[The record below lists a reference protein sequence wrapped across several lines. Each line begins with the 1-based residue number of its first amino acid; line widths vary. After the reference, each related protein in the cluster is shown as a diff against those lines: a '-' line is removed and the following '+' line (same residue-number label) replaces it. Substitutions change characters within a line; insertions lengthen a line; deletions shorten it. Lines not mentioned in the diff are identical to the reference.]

1 MTRKWI
7 ENHCFCQ
14 PTLSCSG
21 YSFASPSANEFMMVS
36 GLGSRRQKSRAGGE
50 QARVGGVQ
58 HGGMGAVGGL
68 EGA

>member
-1 MTRKWI
+1 MKI
-7 ENHCFCQ
+7 IAFANPPF
-14 PTLSCSG
+14 PVLD
-21 YSFASPSANEFMMVS
+21 SFASPSANEFMMVS

>member
-1 MTRKWI
+1 
-7 ENHCFCQ
+7 
-14 PTLSCSG
+14 
-21 YSFASPSANEFMMVS
+21 MVS